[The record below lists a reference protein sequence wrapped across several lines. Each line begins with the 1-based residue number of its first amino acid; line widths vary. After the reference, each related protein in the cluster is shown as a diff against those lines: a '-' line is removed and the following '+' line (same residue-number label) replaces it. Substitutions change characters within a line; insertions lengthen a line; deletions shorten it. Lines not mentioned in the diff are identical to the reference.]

1 MENYFLFTRPFVSA
15 FSETIST
22 MGGIQ
27 ILSTKHSLKKQS
39 SNLGDISA
47 IIGINGLRNDKTIK
61 GSMLIS
67 WKEENYLRMAS
78 RILMEEYKEF
88 NSEIAD
94 TGAEICNIVMGNA
107 KRDLNELGYKI
118 EMATPNTVQGKN
130 HSIQHPPNV
139 SIIEIRFETDIGMIQ
154 MELSYQE
161 I

>member
-47 IIGINGLRNDKTIK
+47 IIGMNGLRNDKTIK

-118 EMATPNTVQGKN
+118 EMATPNTVRRKN